1 MQFLTTG
8 PPTPTPTAPFA
19 QLSDREQE
27 VLALLADGKT
37 NPEIAENL
45 FLSPKTVRNH
55 VSNIFTKLQVAD
67 RAHAI
72 ARARDAGWGTPFE

>member
-1 MQFLTTG
+1 MLG
-8 PPTPTPTAPFA
+8 
-19 QLSDREQE
+19 
-27 VLALLADGKT
+27 LLADGKT
-37 NPEIAENL
+37 NPEIAHSL

-72 ARARDAGWGTPFE
+72 VRARDAGLGSPLD